1 MAFSFKL
8 PKLELGKK
16 QPAQKSETEAEMTI
30 SSVMPSP
37 IPIMTKA
44 SRGRVGSSGFN
55 MPAIPL
61 PKFLLQKS
69 LEEQLKI
76 LGGIFVA
83 LLFMAVVLV
92 LNDNRKTAHGTAY
105 LTAAGEMRMLS
116 QRLSKASSLAAQGNP
131 TAFTQLKDSQKRFSE
146 LLIRLRD
153 GGEVAGTVVPKSPAS
168 VGTELEALVLLWET
182 TNKNT
187 ESLVSQEAP
196 LLNLGQNVATIDAK
210 NPNLL
215 ELSEQVATLKLQN
228 GGSVRDIAAANQ
240 LVMLTQRIA
249 KNAAAMQ
256 SGESLNPEVAV
267 LLGKDA
273 NLFRD
278 ILNGMQKGSESLRLS
293 ATSDSETKAKL
304 AELEGAFKEYSAA
317 VGSILSNIQPLMTAK
332 RAAGTIFRD
341 SEALLLATDGLAAA
355 YQKTLS
361 ARFFYML
368 MLIVTTGLAIGT
380 LTILAKLYL
389 DDTRRRADDAER
401 QRLESETTNRENQ
414 DAILRLMNEL
424 GDLADGDLTVTAT
437 VSENIT
443 GAIADSINYTIE
455 ELRVLV
461 GRINDAASRVTLAT
475 EIARKTSA
483 ELIEAAA
490 KQSTEIQEAGESALT
505 MARSMTQVSNDANQS
520 AQVAR
525 QSLAAAEKGTI
536 AVQDSI
542 KGMNEIRGQI
552 QETSKR
558 IKRLG
563 ESSQEIGE
571 IVELIGDITE
581 QTNVLAL
588 NAAIQAASAGE
599 AGRGFTVVA
608 EEVQRLAERSAE
620 ATKQIAA
627 IVKTIQTDTGDAVS
641 AMEESTQGVVEGAKL
656 SDAAGQALAEIGDV
670 SRNLASL
677 IEDISS
683 STQKQADSAANVA
696 QMMQEILRITDQTT
710 AGTQRTAEAVDE
722 LNSLAAELKGSVAG
736 FKVA

>member
-8 PKLELGKK
+8 PKSDNSTKK
-16 QPAQKSETEAEMTI
+16 PSEQEMEMTV

-37 IPIMTKA
+37 IAVPTAKA
-44 SRGRVGSSGFN
+44 TVRRRSVGGSAL
-55 MPAIPL
+55 PKIPL
-61 PKFLLQKS
+61 PRKFLEKS
-69 LEEQLKI
+69 IEEQMKI
-76 LGGIFVA
+76 LGGIFVG
-83 LLFMAVVLV
+83 LLFLAIVLV
-92 LNDNRKTAHGTAY
+92 LNDNRKTTHGTAY

-116 QRLSKASSLAAQGNP
+116 QRLSKASTQAVQGNVV
-131 TAFTQLKDSQKRFSE
+131 AFNQLNESQKKFSE
-146 LLIRLRD
+146 LLVRLKD
-153 GGEVAGTVVPKSPAS
+153 GGRIADTNVPAS
-168 VGTELEALVLLWET
+168 PRVVEAELAALSELWDV
-182 TNKNT
+182 TNKNAEALRT
-187 ESLVSQEAP
+187 QEQT
-196 LLNLGQNVATIDAK
+196 LIGLGQSVAAIEAK
-210 NPNLL
+210 NPVML
-215 ELSEQVATLKLQN
+215 ELTEQVATLKLQN
-228 GGSVRDIAAANQ
+228 NAGARDIVAANQ
-240 LVMLTQRIA
+240 LVMLTQRIG
-249 KNAAAMQ
+249 KNVAFIQA
-256 SGESLNPEVAV
+256 GDTLNPEVAV
-267 LLGKDA
+267 LLGKDT
-273 NLFRD
+273 NSFRD
-278 ILNGMQKGSESLRLS
+278 NLASLVRN
-293 ATSDSETKAKL
+293 TGDSDTKAKL
-304 AELEGAFKEYSAA
+304 GELEAAFKEYAA
-317 VGSILSNIQPLMTAK
+317 AIGNILSNIQPLMVAK
-332 RAAGTIFRD
+332 QSGARIFKD
-341 SEALLLATDGLAAA
+341 SENLLKATDEVAAA
-355 YQKTLS
+355 YQKHLA
-361 ARFFYML
+361 ARLGYMI
-368 MLIVTTGLAIGT
+368 MLIANTLLAIGT
-380 LTILAKLYL
+380 LAILAKLYL
-389 DDTRRRADDAER
+389 DDMRRRADAAER

-490 KQSTEIQEAGESALT
+490 KQSTEIQEAGRSALQ
-505 MARSMTQVSNDANQS
+505 MASSMTQVSSDANQS

-525 QSLAAAEKGTI
+525 QSLAAAEKGTV

-571 IVELIGDITE
+571 IVELISDITE

-683 STQKQADSAANVA
+683 STRQQADSAANVA

-710 AGTQRTAEAVDE
+710 AGTQRTAEAVEE
-722 LNSLAAELKGSVAG
+722 LSGLAAELKGSVAG
-736 FKVA
+736 FKVS